1 MYLRR
6 LVVQIKLFISYDY
19 KAFPVNLHFLDIVGV
34 CPTTF
39 CFDLKVAIFTE
50 KRFQINNKQRAQ
62 KAHKKGQ
69 KKFFHFTDTNVYTNS
84 VLLFHFFVN

>member
-6 LVVQIKLFISYDY
+6 LVFQIKLFISYDY

-39 CFDLKVAIFTE
+39 CFDLKEAIFTE
-50 KRFQINNKQRAQ
+50 KSFQINNKQRAQ
-62 KAHKKGQ
+62 KAHKKRAE
-69 KKFFHFTDTNVYTNS
+69 K
-84 VLLFHFFVN
+84 VLSFYRY